1 MICGGTRIER
11 GIEENNKTKKIGKR
25 MNQHLELLGIST
37 TQENLGIYTLI
48 ARNQHLDIG

>member
-1 MICGGTRIER
+1 MVEHELKGTLRKT
-11 GIEENNKTKKIGKR
+11 NKTKKIGKP

-37 TQENLGIYTLI
+37 TQENLGIYTLV